1 MCRLIGSN
9 EVLTWKYPAIDTHFI
24 SIQSSVI
31 PSTSKAFDYRPLFRD
46 DTVNIDPSLIET
58 PIHEPLREM
67 GFDSILISEAI
78 R

>member
-1 MCRLIGSN
+1 MLQLGLMKHEFGNNQLLI
-9 EVLTWKYPAIDTHFI
+9 LFFL
-24 SIQSSVI
+24 IQSSVI

-46 DTVNIDPSLIET
+46 ETVNVDPSLIET